1 MLFMR
6 GGLWQTRDVVCACL
20 SACLCAS
27 ACARLCVTVCVCA
40 GCACVPAVCAFMLL
54 LRQRTIIVVGCLLV
68 ATMLVSPTITTIV
81 IIATLDSSSSAGPA
95 LVALIS
101 ALMTVFAMF
110 IWHAR
115 SWVFGLRPVAPTAF
129 GRLLHRWFASVRLTL
144 MFAVALFFVY
154 LLWAAL
160 RFVFYCQQRPP

>member
-1 MLFMR
+1 MCVFER
-6 GGLWQTRDVVCACL
+6 VFVC
-20 SACLCAS
+20 
-27 ACARLCVTVCVCA
+27 VCVCA
-40 GCACVPAVCAFMLL
+40 FVCDCVRVCRLCVRACCCWA
-54 LRQRTIIVVGCLLV
+54 QRTIIVVGCLLV

-144 MFAVALFFVY
+144 MFAVALFFVF